1 MTARPCLIGVDWGTT
16 ACRAYLIAPDG
27 VSAQA
32 AGAGILGIADQA
44 FAAALAAM
52 IAPWREAHGA
62 LPILLSGMIGSR
74 QGWREVPYLAC
85 PAGTPDLAAALGR
98 IDDAALGAVHV
109 VPGLT
114 VTHGEMPDVMRGEE
128 TQVIGA
134 LAGGAGLFVLPGTH
148 SKWVEVADGRI
159 TSFRTFMTGEVYG
172 ALKEHTILGRLMQPQ
187 SAVDSQAFSRGV
199 AEGAA
204 QESGGALLHR
214 LFAARTYGLFDRVP
228 AAGLA
233 DYLSGLLIGAE
244 IAEATRAIPDRPIT
258 ILGSAALAER
268 YVAAFALLGRAA
280 AFGPPDCA
288 ATGHYRLAQ
297 AAGLVGDA

>member
-1 MTARPCLIGVDWGTT
+1 MTARPLLIGVDWGTT

-27 VSAQA
+27 VIAQA
-32 AGAGILGIADQA
+32 SGAGILGIKDQA
-44 FAAALAAM
+44 FAAALAVM
-52 IAPWREAHGA
+52 IAPWRDELGA

-74 QGWREVPYLAC
+74 QGWHEVPYLAC
-85 PAGTPDLAAALGR
+85 PAGATDLAAALGR
-98 IDDAALGAVHV
+98 IDDAALGAIHL

-114 VTHGEMPDVMRGEE
+114 VTHGDMPDVMRGEE

-134 LAGGAGLFVLPGTH
+134 LAGDVGLFVLPGTH

-172 ALKEHTILGRLMQPQ
+172 ALKDHTILGRLMQQQAAFDAQ
-187 SAVDSQAFSRGV
+187 SFARGV
-199 AEGAA
+199 EEGAA

-214 LFAARTYGLFDRVP
+214 LFATRTYGLFDRVP
-228 AAGLA
+228 ATGLA

-244 IAEATRAIPDRPIT
+244 IAEATREVPDAPIT

-268 YVAAFALLGRAA
+268 YVAAFARLGRTAG
-280 AFGPPDCA
+280 FGPADCA
-288 ATGHYRLAQ
+288 ATGQYRLAES
-297 AAGLVGDA
+297 AGLLGRA